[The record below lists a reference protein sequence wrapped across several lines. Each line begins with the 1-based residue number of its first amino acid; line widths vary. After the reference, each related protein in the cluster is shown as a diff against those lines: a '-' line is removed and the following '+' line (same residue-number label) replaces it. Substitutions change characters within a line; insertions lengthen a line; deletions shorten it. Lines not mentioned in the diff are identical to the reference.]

1 MMMKP
6 EIRRI
11 IRLSWRV
18 FGFVALL
25 AALIIVL
32 FFKFGL
38 QTYQQER
45 ILTFLN
51 PSYSAKGAVY
61 TITTSKSSLEG
72 KKYELSSDTKVE
84 GEPK

>member
-1 MMMKP
+1 MMMKL

-11 IRLSWRV
+11 IRLSSRV
-18 FGFVALL
+18 LGCVALL

-38 QTYQQER
+38 QPYQQER

-51 PSYSAKGAVY
+51 PSHSPNGAVY
-61 TITTSKSSLEG
+61 TITSSKISLEG
-72 KKYELSSDTKVE
+72 EKYEPSGDAKVE